1 MLSGKVA
8 PLETPTEKSENLDD
22 VGSAPVE
29 NKSPNLA
36 KEEEELF
43 DKFIKQLGIEKNEY
57 GHYCFVEE
65 GIDAAY
71 EQFESIQLGA
81 IDIILCPDK
90 SLISRKF
97 TNICI
102 IIKIFEYLLM
112 YYSFA
117 CVPISNNPFLN
128 GFKDTSISSGDTT
141 YSPLSIILI
150 FAFVYYVLLTLQTG
164 VRNSMLMVTT
174 KDFAPQKNWKY
185 YLKITLEIVEI
196 AVLVSLCFFALSTYI
211 YDYDLELIFNGMAVI
226 FIAEF
231 DEMSVDL
238 YLHGNSKRTAYYHK
252 LICLSY
258 VKVNYTCVN
267 AELKKKLKNIDQ
279 DLAEL
284 KEQKKLKAIQYNNEK
299 AGKRLVKSFS
309 KQLMR
314 K

>member
-1 MLSGKVA
+1 MSGKVA
-8 PLETPTEKSENLDD
+8 PLETSTEETEKADD
-22 VGSAPVE
+22 VSNPPVE
-29 NKSPNLA
+29 NVTPKLT

-43 DKFIKQLGIEKNEY
+43 AKFREQLGIKENEH
-57 GHYCFVEE
+57 GHYYFVEE

-71 EQFESIQLGA
+71 EQFENIQLGA

-97 TNICI
+97 TNVCI
-102 IIKIFEYLLM
+102 VIKIFEMLLM

-128 GFKDTSISSGDTT
+128 GFEDTSISSGDTT

-174 KDFAPQKNWKY
+174 KDFSPQKNWKY
-185 YLKITLEIVEI
+185 YLKYSFEIVEI

-258 VKVNYTCVN
+258 VKDNYDCTDAN
-267 AELKKKLKNIDQ
+267 MEEEIKNIEQ

-284 KEQKKLKAIQYNNEK
+284 KREKDAKAFKINGQK
-299 AGKRLVKSFS
+299 AGRRLVKHLS
-309 KQLMR
+309 KQLR
-314 K
+314 KK